1 MLMRVEKRRI
11 MLPILTPTDFVA
23 VVNQTFETALP
34 DIIIEGELANYRVSK
49 NRWVYF
55 DLKDTGASV
64 KHFGTVYMLPGPL
77 EEGMLLRVRGRPYL
91 HPQFGFSVN
100 IKTIE
105 LSGEGTLKKAFE
117 LLLKQLTA
125 EGLFDDDRKRELPY
139 PPQRIGLVTS
149 GESAAYADFIK
160 ILRTRWQ
167 GVEVELADVQVQ
179 GDPAPAQI
187 VRAIEWFNKQAE
199 LPDVLVVIRGGGSAD
214 DLQAFSTEV
223 VTRAVAAS
231 RIPTLVAIGHEVDT
245 SLAELAADM
254 RASTPSNAAELL
266 VPDRAQVLEQLA
278 SSREVLGHGLQRVL
292 ALNRQ
297 SLEHRKTRLDQIIDT
312 IVADRVRS
320 LQAQKQLI
328 ELLNPQAA
336 LKRGY
341 AIIRQ
346 GDGIIR
352 SGRRV
357 KKGDELTI
365 DLQDAAIATEVKQ
378 VTIKSTRH
386 IA

>member
-1 MLMRVEKRRI
+1 MSRQLKIRSIGIMAGRLAQMLGQGRSSERR
-11 MLPILTPTDFVA
+11 
-23 VVNQTFETALP
+23 
-34 DIIIEGELANYRVSK
+34 
-49 NRWVYF
+49 
-55 DLKDTGASV
+55 
-64 KHFGTVYMLPGPL
+64 
-77 EEGMLLRVRGRPYL
+77 
-91 HPQFGFSVN
+91 
-100 IKTIE
+100 
-105 LSGEGTLKKAFE
+105 LS
-117 LLLKQLTA
+117 
-125 EGLFDDDRKRELPY
+125 P
-139 PPQRIGLVTS
+139 
-149 GESAAYADFIK
+149 
-160 ILRTRWQ
+160 RWQ